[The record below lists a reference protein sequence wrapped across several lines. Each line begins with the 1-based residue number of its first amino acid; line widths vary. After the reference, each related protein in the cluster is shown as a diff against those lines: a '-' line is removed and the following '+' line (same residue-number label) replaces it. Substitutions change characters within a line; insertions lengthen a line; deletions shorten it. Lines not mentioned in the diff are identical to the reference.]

1 MNDNEQHSRSDTF
14 SRVCLGDEQAFTFL
28 FNTYKDKLYSF
39 IYGITQNEEEA
50 LDVVQ
55 NVFLKIWQ
63 DRDHLPRVENVDAY
77 LFTVAQHQALDGLR
91 RYARFRQ
98 YCEEQ
103 SKEEIEGTRSPFDEM
118 VSKEVDEK
126 YREALDQLTA
136 QQRKIFEMHH
146 EQGLTFLQ
154 IAKRLDLSLSTV
166 QNHSFRAMESI
177 RKYLATYHP
186 CILLLLLFGTFR

>member
-1 MNDNEQHSRSDTF
+1 MDDTEQNSRADML
-14 SRVCLGDEQAFTFL
+14 SRVCKGDEQAFTFL

-77 LFTVAQHQALDGLR
+77 LFTVAQHHALDGLR
-91 RYARFRQ
+91 RYARFRL
-98 YCEEQ
+98 YCDEQ
-103 SKEEIEGTRSPFDEM
+103 SKAENDGTRTPYDEL
-118 VSKEVDEK
+118 VAKEVNEK
-126 YREALDQLTA
+126 YREALNQLTP

-146 EQGLTFLQ
+146 QQGLSFAQ
-154 IAKRLDLSLSTV
+154 IAKQLDLSLSTV